1 MVISEENGGF
11 LGGGS
16 LADQLQMPTDQ
27 PQTWAQDV
35 QTPSTEP
42 VTEQPSWGL
51 FMSWDASQA
60 SIPSDQVGQ
69 FQDTSST
76 VTEDNFMGW
85 TQAWDTTANMEISAW
100 YAEAGDGGKNLNSE
114 ATASLLDDSNDST
127 WLLTWHTRYKVKKY
141 NTWFLLSFLLFA
153 IVCGLSYVGYLFY
166 EYLDFKSQPNLSNAS
181 EQQEKDVNMVSKYVN
196 EYWEKYTIFNLN
208 QYSSMDLLN
217 GWTDSA
223 QKLLDDDKLMYIQKK
238 DILQDK
244 LSKVA
249 NKIISTR
256 EETKELRERMNKD
269 WFFPQE
275 LVDILKES
283 NWIDAIQRSLLSLEI
298 VKFSSAMRVFSL
310 MDMFTTQLSAE
321 LWYTKNDIQKRLE
334 YLLARWEKD
343 VQVYLNACYNNPYEP
358 VSCNNINDF
367 DKNYKTKK
375 DKEENTFDT
384 KFFRSL
390 MEFIDNRLEYSNVP
404 SFSIVFN
411 SFDGKSNSI
420 WFSVEVNTSIDD
432 EMALIEKG
440 IKSPHIYIVSELIKL
455 LKQSTFILGK
465 SIEAK
470 DIRVSP
476 KQITM
481 WNQKFVVNN
490 SVMTFNLP
498 IQKTTTREIFDYSDT
513 YVPAIS
519 PIIGVSSDEEDVQET
534 ENELEGTNLDETNIE
549 ENVDDLTKTVFQW
562 WFSLNSWNT
571 SAIWLGAWN

>member
-298 VKFSSAMRVFSL
+298 VKFSSAMKVFSL

-321 LWYTKNDIQKRLE
+321 LWYTKNDIQKRLDA
-334 YLLARWEKD
+334 LLDRWEKD
-343 VQVYLNACYNNPYEP
+343 VQVYLNVCYNNPYEP

>member
-181 EQQEKDVNMVSKYVN
+181 ERQEKDVNMVSKYVN

-420 WFSVEVNTSIDD
+420 GFSVEVNTSIDD
-432 EMALIEKG
+432 EMALIERG

>member
-27 PQTWAQDV
+27 PQTWAHDV

-42 VTEQPSWGL
+42 VAEQPSWGL
-51 FMSWDASQA
+51 FMSWDESQA

-321 LWYTKNDIQKRLE
+321 LWYTKNDIQKRLDA
-334 YLLARWEKD
+334 LLDRWEKD

-420 WFSVEVNTSIDD
+420 GFSVEVNTSIDD

-549 ENVDDLTKTVFQW
+549 ENVDDLTKTVFQVP
-562 WFSLNSWNT
+562 LNSWNT

>member
-27 PQTWAQDV
+27 PQTWSQDV

-153 IVCGLSYVGYLFY
+153 IVCGVSYVGYLFY

-223 QKLLDDDKLMYIQKK
+223 QKLLDDDKLMYVQKK

-420 WFSVEVNTSIDD
+420 GFSVEVNTSIDD

-519 PIIGVSSDEEDVQET
+519 PIETSYDIEETKEDIKEVEK
-534 ENELEGTNLDETNIE
+534 EVEEETNIE
-549 ENVDDLTKTVFQW
+549 ETNLEEVTDLSSVELLTE
-562 WFSLNSWNT
+562 
-571 SAIWLGAWN
+571 

>member
-16 LADQLQMPTDQ
+16 LTDQLQMPTDQ

-51 FMSWDASQA
+51 FMSWDESQA

-141 NTWFLLSFLLFA
+141 NTWFLLSFLLFV

-321 LWYTKNDIQKRLE
+321 LWYTKNDIQKRLDA
-334 YLLARWEKD
+334 LLDRWEKD

-420 WFSVEVNTSIDD
+420 GFSVEVNTSIDD

-549 ENVDDLTKTVFQW
+549 ENVDDLTKTVFQVP
-562 WFSLNSWNT
+562 LNSWNT

>member
-35 QTPSTEP
+35 QTPSTES

-181 EQQEKDVNMVSKYVN
+181 ERQEKDVNMVSKYVN

-420 WFSVEVNTSIDD
+420 GFSVEVNTSIDD

-519 PIIGVSSDEEDVQET
+519 PIETSYDIEETKEDIKEVEK
-534 ENELEGTNLDETNIE
+534 EVEKETNIE
-549 ENVDDLTKTVFQW
+549 ETNLEEVTDLSSVELLTE
-562 WFSLNSWNT
+562 
-571 SAIWLGAWN
+571 

>member
-51 FMSWDASQA
+51 FMSWDVSQA

-181 EQQEKDVNMVSKYVN
+181 ERQEKDVNMVSKYVN

-223 QKLLDDDKLMYIQKK
+223 QKLLDDDKLMYVQKK

-420 WFSVEVNTSIDD
+420 GFSVEVNTSIDD
-432 EMALIEKG
+432 EMALIERG

-519 PIIGVSSDEEDVQET
+519 PIETSYDIEETKEDIKEVEK
-534 ENELEGTNLDETNIE
+534 EVEEETNIE
-549 ENVDDLTKTVFQW
+549 ETNLEEVTDLSSVELLTE
-562 WFSLNSWNT
+562 
-571 SAIWLGAWN
+571 

>member
-181 EQQEKDVNMVSKYVN
+181 ERQEKDVNMVSKYVN

-223 QKLLDDDKLMYIQKK
+223 QKLLDDDKLMYVQKK

-562 WFSLNSWNT
+562 SLNSWNT
-571 SAIWLGAWN
+571 FAI

>member
-16 LADQLQMPTDQ
+16 LADQLQMSTDQ

-181 EQQEKDVNMVSKYVN
+181 ERQEKDVNMVSKYVN

-223 QKLLDDDKLMYIQKK
+223 QKLLDDDKLMYVQKK

-549 ENVDDLTKTVFQW
+549 ENVDDLTKTVFQIP
-562 WFSLNSWNT
+562 LNSWNT
-571 SAIWLGAWN
+571 SAI

>member
-27 PQTWAQDV
+27 PQTWAHDV

-42 VTEQPSWGL
+42 VAEQPSWGL
-51 FMSWDASQA
+51 FMSWDESQA

-141 NTWFLLSFLLFA
+141 NTWFLLSFLLFV

-321 LWYTKNDIQKRLE
+321 LWYTKNDIQKRLDA
-334 YLLARWEKD
+334 LLDRWEKD